1 MSMLLMLKEGGSLG
15 IDTIGNKPID
25 EDIDLLPDAG
35 GGATGGFSTFDMLFY
50 GSSMFIISNTVPGPS
65 NETASDG
72 TEVFVEGK
80 VKHFYSL
87 NGVG

>member
-35 GGATGGFSTFDMLFY
+35 GGLASLAFRLIMEALSLTNTTSTQARAIVME
-50 GSSMFIISNTVPGPS
+50 SNNIIG
-65 NETASDG
+65 EI
-72 TEVFVEGK
+72 
-80 VKHFYSL
+80 
-87 NGVG
+87 